1 MAFYEFDDGRIFL
14 QDLDRSAALALHV
27 HVNQLGYESLDSYD
41 DFDDDLDDDGP
52 DLDITPPNRM
62 FATAGSGRQSPSL
75 TQLST
80 GKPSHSNNSLYNTD
94 ASSYLSDDI
103 DLKIAPPARS
113 LCYVCEA

>member
-1 MAFYEFDDGRIFL
+1 MSLMVSEFVL
-14 QDLDRSAALALHV
+14 QDLDRSAASAPHV
-27 HVNQLGYESLDSYD
+27 SPLGFESLDSDD
-41 DFDDDLDDDGP
+41 DFDDDGP

-62 FATAGSGRQSPSL
+62 FATAASGRQSPSL
-75 TQLST
+75 TELST
-80 GKPSHSNNSLYNTD
+80 GKPSDSNNSLYNTD